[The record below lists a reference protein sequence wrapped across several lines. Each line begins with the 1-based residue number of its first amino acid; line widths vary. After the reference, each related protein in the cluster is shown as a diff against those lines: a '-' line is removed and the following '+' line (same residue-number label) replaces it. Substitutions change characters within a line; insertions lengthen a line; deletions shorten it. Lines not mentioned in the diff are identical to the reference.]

1 MRASF
6 TNLRVINL
14 KYKYNNNYYSILVNY
29 LLTIEWE
36 GEEDI
41 LYLLSKS
48 FSLPIKYFKLI

>member
-6 TNLRVINL
+6 TNLKVVNL
-14 KYKYNNNYYSILVNY
+14 KYKYNN
-29 LLTIEWE
+29 LLTIEWD

-48 FSLPIKYFKLI
+48 FSFPKKYFKLI